1 MSKPILRLI
10 KPLNRPKQRI
20 KPALNTP
27 ITPQVKDL
35 ANEVCEI
42 LRSEEEKWEESLQ
55 NRFFGEDIAPSEVA
69 HLVFDKIRNC
79 ELGLK
84 FYGFISHSSFHL
96 DGFAYSSLLKLLA
109 RSRVFAEIDSVLL
122 ECLHCEEKRPTHEA
136 LGFVIRAYAES
147 GSVSKALDLYS
158 HLLRNYNTLP
168 QLPACNSLLNG
179 LVDEGKLDTA
189 WRVYEEMVRRDEAG
203 ETSCLDNYSVSI
215 MVKGLCREGKV
226 EKGRKLIEKRWGRNC
241 IPNIVF
247 YNILI
252 DGYCKRGSLK
262 RAHELFE
269 VLKVKGF
276 FPNHETYGAM
286 IDGFCKRGEFEK
298 VDEMLKEMESSGIE
312 VNTVIYNNVVDGR
325 CKYSFVREAFETTR
339 KMMEVGCWLD
349 IVTYNSLISSACKDG
364 NVQEAEKLLEEVI
377 NCGLVPNKL
386 SFTPLIHA
394 YCRERNF
401 ERASCLL
408 VEMTRSGHKPDLI
421 TYGGLV
427 HGLVV
432 AGEVE
437 AALTIRNNMV
447 ERGVSPDA
455 CIYNVLISGLC
466 KQSRFADAQQL
477 LQEMLGFNVS
487 PDSYVYA
494 TLVDGYVRSGNFD
507 DAEKLF
513 DLITKTG
520 VDPGLVGYNAMIKG
534 YCKLGKIK
542 NAILCI
548 NKMTRRNITPDEFTY
563 STIIDGLV
571 KQNDLLGALAVFGLV
586 IKQKYI
592 ANAVMYTSIIS
603 GFCRCRNVSGAE
615 RILRGMQSNG
625 VPPNVVTYSVVIGSC
640 CKEGKL
646 AQASSFFE
654 EMMMSKCNPNEVTF
668 HYLVNGLSNNASSVI
683 QGTQDGGSGQH
694 KHMLLDIFG
703 TMVSD
708 GWHPISAAYS
718 SIVACLCLNRM
729 LGTAL
734 QLTDKMLNK
743 GFHLDS
749 VSLAAL
755 LHGACLVGKS
765 KEWKSMITSKPI
777 DAKLDVALK
786 YLAIF
791 GCYSSHHL
799 TKETSVILH
808 SLLQD
813 STLTNVLEGNLRWS
827 SCEKLY
833 IPSYLFCDFVL
844 FGSPDSHIGMN
855 VCVSSF
861 GSSCGL
867 SQKQLRHQ
875 LPWNKHQQHM
885 NWLIFIDSILG
896 FYNKLPVG
904 LLLFM
909 EESNWCLVIKLQNGS
924 TCSE

>member
-1 MSKPILRLI
+1 MSKAILRLI
-10 KPLNRPKQRI
+10 KPLNRPPPRI
-20 KPALNTP
+20 KSAVKIL
-27 ITPQVKDL
+27 ITPQIKNL

-42 LRSEEEKWEESLQ
+42 LRSEDKQWEESLQ
-55 NRFFGEDIAPSEVA
+55 NRFIGDDITPSEVA
-69 HLVFDKIRNC
+69 HLVFDKIRDC

-84 FYGFISHSSFHL
+84 FYGFISHNSFDL

-109 RSRVFAEIDSVLL
+109 RSRVFAEIDTVLL
-122 ECLHCEEKRPTHEA
+122 ECLHSEEKRPTHEA
-136 LGFVIRAYAES
+136 LGIVIRACAES
-147 GSVSKALDLYS
+147 GVCFKALELYS
-158 HLLRNYNTLP
+158 YLLRNYNALP

-179 LVDEGKLDTA
+179 LVKEGKLDAA
-189 WRVYEEMVRRDEAG
+189 WRVYEEMVRRDEAS
-203 ETSCLDNYSVSI
+203 EISCLDNYSVSI
-215 MVKGLCREGKV
+215 MVKGLCKEGKV
-226 EKGRKLIEKRWGRNC
+226 EKGRRLIEKRWGRNC

-252 DGYCKRGSLK
+252 DGYCKRGDLT
-262 RAHELFE
+262 RAHEFFE
-269 VLKVKGF
+269 ELKVKGF
-276 FPNHETYGAM
+276 FPNQETYGAM

-298 VDEMLKEMESSGIE
+298 VDQLRRIPL
-312 VNTVIYNNVVDGR
+312 IYNNVVDGK
-325 CKYSFVREAFETTR
+325 CKYSLVGEAFETTR
-339 KMMEVGCWLD
+339 KMMEVGCPLD
-349 IVTYNSLISSACKDG
+349 IVTYNSLISNACKDG
-364 NVQEAEKLLEEVI
+364 NVLDAEKLLEEGI
-377 NCGLVPNKL
+377 NRGLVPNKL

-421 TYGGLV
+421 TYGGLI

-455 CIYNVLISGLC
+455 CIYNVLINGLC
-466 KQSRFADAQQL
+466 KKSRLADAEQL
-477 LQEMLGFNVS
+477 LQEMLGCNVS
-487 PDSYVYA
+487 LDAYVYA
-494 TLVDGYVRSGNFD
+494 TLVDGYIRSGNFD

-513 DLITKTG
+513 DLIIKRG
-520 VDPGLVGYNAMIKG
+520 VDPGIVGYNAMIKG

-542 NAILCI
+542 DAVLCI
-548 NKMTRRNITPDEFTY
+548 NKMTRRNISPDEFTY
-563 STIIDGLV
+563 STIIDGFI
-571 KQNDLLGALAVFGLV
+571 KQNDLLGALTVFGLV
-586 IKQKYI
+586 IKQKYTP
-592 ANAVMYTSIIS
+592 NVVMYTSIIS
-603 GFCRCRNVSGAE
+603 GFCRCRHVSGAE

-625 VPPNVVTYSVVIGSC
+625 VPPNVVTYSVMIGSC

-654 EMMMSKCNPNEVTF
+654 EMMMSKCNPNDVTF
-668 HYLVNGLSNNASSVI
+668 HYLVNGLSNNAASII
-683 QGTQDGGSGQH
+683 QSTQDGSEWH
-694 KHMLLDIFG
+694 KPMLLDIFG
-703 TMVSD
+703 TMVCD

-743 GFHLDS
+743 GFPLDS

-765 KEWKSMITSKPI
+765 KEWNSMITSKPI

-786 YLAIF
+786 YLTIF
-791 GCYSSHHL
+791 GRYSTHEL

-813 STLTNVLEGNLRWS
+813 SCLTNELA
-827 SCEKLY
+827 
-833 IPSYLFCDFVL
+833 
-844 FGSPDSHIGMN
+844 GSRSLN
-855 VCVSSF
+855 
-861 GSSCGL
+861 
-867 SQKQLRHQ
+867 KQ
-875 LPWNKHQQHM
+875 
-885 NWLIFIDSILG
+885 
-896 FYNKLPVG
+896 
-904 LLLFM
+904 
-909 EESNWCLVIKLQNGS
+909 
-924 TCSE
+924 